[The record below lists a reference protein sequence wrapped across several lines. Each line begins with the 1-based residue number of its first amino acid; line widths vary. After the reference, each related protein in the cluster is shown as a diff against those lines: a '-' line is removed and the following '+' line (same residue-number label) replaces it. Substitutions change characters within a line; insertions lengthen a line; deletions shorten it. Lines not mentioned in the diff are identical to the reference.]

1 MSVVASP
8 RFPKNDDVRIL
19 GVLNND
25 PCTVPKTSSWN
36 IGLLHPMP
44 IDDAYNC

>member
-8 RFPKNDDVRIL
+8 RFPKKEDVKIY
-19 GVLNND
+19 GVLNKD
-25 PCTVPKTSSWN
+25 PCTVPKTSNSN
-36 IGLLHPMP
+36 IGQLQPTP